1 MESLLWRT
9 SWHALGRTGEIG
21 EMDMCGYAVDML
33 DVVILVV
40 LKVVISHGVE
50 ITRHST
56 LSSWACSS
64 DDPTFAI
71 ALISSK

>member
-1 MESLLWRT
+1 
-9 SWHALGRTGEIG
+9 
-21 EMDMCGYAVDML
+21 MCGYAVDML

-50 ITRHST
+50 ITRHSP